1 MKNLLKLKKTKEV
14 CSFLGGVVFGTAG
27 IAILASEEAKKVYTN
42 ATAIGM
48 RAKDK
53 IMEKA
58 TIIQENAGDICAEA
72 KEINEKK
79 SLKNKSSIIN
89 DNSNIIED
97 NSNVTDDKVDLIIE

>member
-58 TIIQENAGDICAEA
+58 TIIQENAGDIYADA
-72 KEINEKK
+72 KEINENK
-79 SLKNKSSIIN
+79 SLKNKFSIIK
-89 DNSNIIED
+89 DNSNIIGD
-97 NSNVTDDKVDLIIE
+97 KSNITDDKSDLIIE

>member
-58 TIIQENAGDICAEA
+58 TIIQENAGDIYADA
-72 KEINEKK
+72 KEINENKL
-79 SLKNKSSIIN
+79 LKNKSSIIK
-89 DNSNIIED
+89 DNSNIIGD
-97 NSNVTDDKVDLIIE
+97 KSNITDDKSDLIIE

>member
-14 CSFLGGVVFGTAG
+14 CSFLGGILFGTAG
-27 IAILASEEAKKVYTN
+27 IAILASDEAKKVYTN

-58 TIIQENAGDICAEA
+58 TIIQENAGDIYSEA
-72 KEINEKK
+72 KDINEKK
-79 SLKNKSSIIN
+79 SLKNKSSIIEN
-89 DNSNIIED
+89 NSNIINE
-97 NSNVTDDKVDLIIE
+97 NSDVIDDESDLILK

>member
-14 CSFLGGVVFGTAG
+14 CSFLGGVLFGTAG
-27 IAILASEEAKKVYTN
+27 IAILASNEAKKVYTN

-58 TIIQENAGDICAEA
+58 TIIQENAGDIYADA
-72 KEINEKK
+72 KEINENK
-79 SLKNKSSIIN
+79 SLKNKSSIIE

-97 NSNVTDDKVDLIIE
+97 NSNITDDKSELIIE

>member
-27 IAILASEEAKKVYTN
+27 IAILASNEAKKVYTN

-58 TIIQENAGDICAEA
+58 TIIQENAGDIYADA
-72 KEINEKK
+72 KEINENK
-79 SLKNKSSIIN
+79 SLKNKSSIIK

-97 NSNVTDDKVDLIIE
+97 KSNITDDKSDLIIE

>member
-42 ATAIGM
+42 ATEIGM

-58 TIIQENAGDICAEA
+58 TIIQENAGDIYADA
-72 KEINEKK
+72 KEINENK
-79 SLKNKSSIIN
+79 SLKNKSSIIK
-89 DNSNIIED
+89 DNSNIIGD
-97 NSNVTDDKVDLIIE
+97 KSNITDDKSDLIIE

>member
-58 TIIQENAGDICAEA
+58 TIIQENAGDIYADA

-79 SLKNKSSIIN
+79 SLKNKSSIIK
-89 DNSNIIED
+89 DNSNIIGD
-97 NSNVTDDKVDLIIE
+97 KSNITDDKSDLIIE

>member
-27 IAILASEEAKKVYTN
+27 IAILASEEAKKVYSN

-58 TIIQENAGDICAEA
+58 TIIQENAGDIYADA
-72 KEINEKK
+72 KEINENK
-79 SLKNKSSIIN
+79 SLKNKSSIIK
-89 DNSNIIED
+89 DNSNIIGD
-97 NSNVTDDKVDLIIE
+97 KSNITDDKSDLIIE

>member
-14 CSFLGGVVFGTAG
+14 CSFLGGVIFGTAG
-27 IAILASEEAKKVYTN
+27 IAILASNEAKKVYTN

-58 TIIQENAGDICAEA
+58 TLIQENAGDIYAEA

-79 SLKNKSSIIN
+79 SLKNKSSIIE

-97 NSNVTDDKVDLIIE
+97 NSNITDDKSELIIE

>member
-14 CSFLGGVVFGTAG
+14 CSFLGGILFGTAG
-27 IAILASEEAKKVYTN
+27 IAILASDEAKKVYTN

-58 TIIQENAGDICAEA
+58 TIIQENAGDIYAEA
-72 KEINEKK
+72 KDINEKK
-79 SLKNKSSIIN
+79 SLKNKSSIIEN
-89 DNSNIIED
+89 NSNIINE
-97 NSNVTDDKVDLIIE
+97 NSDVIDDESDLIIK

>member
-48 RAKDK
+48 RAKNK

-58 TIIQENAGDICAEA
+58 TIIQENAGDIYADA
-72 KEINEKK
+72 KEINENK
-79 SLKNKSSIIN
+79 SLKNKSSIIK
-89 DNSNIIED
+89 DNSNIIGD
-97 NSNVTDDKVDLIIE
+97 KSNITDDKSDLIIE

>member
-1 MKNLLKLKKTKEV
+1 MKKLLKLKKTKEV

-58 TIIQENAGDICAEA
+58 TIIQENAGDIYADA
-72 KEINEKK
+72 KEINENK
-79 SLKNKSSIIN
+79 SLKNKSSIIK
-89 DNSNIIED
+89 DNSNIIGD
-97 NSNVTDDKVDLIIE
+97 KSNITDDKSDLIIE

>member
-14 CSFLGGVVFGTAG
+14 CSFLGGVIFGTAG
-27 IAILASEEAKKVYTN
+27 IAILASNEAKKVYTN

-58 TIIQENAGDICAEA
+58 TLIQENAGDIYAEA

-79 SLKNKSSIIN
+79 SLKNKSSIIK

-97 NSNVTDDKVDLIIE
+97 NSNITDDKSELIIE

>member
-14 CSFLGGVVFGTAG
+14 CSFLGGVLFGTAG
-27 IAILASEEAKKVYTN
+27 IAILASNEAKKVYTN

-58 TIIQENAGDICAEA
+58 TLIQENAGDIYAEA

-79 SLKNKSSIIN
+79 SLKNKSSIIE

-97 NSNVTDDKVDLIIE
+97 NSNITDDKSELIIE

>member
-42 ATAIGM
+42 ATAIGI
-48 RAKDK
+48 RTKDK

-58 TIIQENAGDICAEA
+58 TIIQENAGDIYADA
-72 KEINEKK
+72 KEINENK
-79 SLKNKSSIIN
+79 SLKNKSSIIK
-89 DNSNIIED
+89 DNSNIIGD
-97 NSNVTDDKVDLIIE
+97 NSNITDDKSDLIIE

>member
-14 CSFLGGVVFGTAG
+14 CSFLGGVLFGTAG
-27 IAILASEEAKKVYTN
+27 IAILASNEAKKVYTN

-58 TIIQENAGDICAEA
+58 TIIQENAGDIYAEA

-79 SLKNKSSIIN
+79 SLKNKSSIIE
-89 DNSNIIED
+89 DNSNIINENTNVID
-97 NSNVTDDKVDLIIE
+97 NESDLILK

>member
-14 CSFLGGVVFGTAG
+14 CSFLGGVLFGTAG
-27 IAILASEEAKKVYTN
+27 IAILASNEAKKVYTN

-58 TIIQENAGDICAEA
+58 TIIQENAGDIYADA
-72 KEINEKK
+72 KEINENK
-79 SLKNKSSIIN
+79 SLKNKSSIIK

-97 NSNVTDDKVDLIIE
+97 NSNITDDKSELINE